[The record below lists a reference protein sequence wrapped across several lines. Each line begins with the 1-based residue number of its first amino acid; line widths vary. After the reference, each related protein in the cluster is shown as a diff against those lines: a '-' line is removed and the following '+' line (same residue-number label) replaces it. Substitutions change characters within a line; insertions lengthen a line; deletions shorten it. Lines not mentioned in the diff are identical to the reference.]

1 MIQQGGLWPEEKLI
15 DLMLPANTSHKAK
28 VFFVTAGR
36 ADEIEVIRQVKP
48 PYLLLSY
55 FYFRNKSLQEFVDQI
70 GYQPEVLLDS
80 GAYSAWT
87 TGRNISPL
95 DYMRYIRDNQALI
108 SNYVALDVLGDGE
121 ITRLYYEIMRIKG
134 FTPIPVYHY
143 GTDEKYLQRYLDDG
157 AEFVALG
164 GTVPVGNKQEVADWV
179 RGLIQK
185 YPNIRF
191 HVLGASSKPIL
202 GVEGL
207 YSCDSSTWIMRAANG
222 EPVWIKGKSRESKIK
237 RAIYNM
243 RLLTG

>member
-95 DYMRYIRDNQALI
+95 DYMRYIRDNQSLI
-108 SNYVALDVLGDGE
+108 SNYVALDVVGDPDV
-121 ITRLYYEIMRIKG
+121 TWYYYQIMKLKG
-134 FTPIPVYHY
+134 FKPIPVYHY
-143 GTDEKYLQRYLDDG
+143 GTDEQHLRRYLDDG
-157 AEFVALG
+157 VGFVALG
-164 GTVPVGNKQEVADWV
+164 GTVPIPDKYMVAQWV
-179 RGLIQK
+179 KKLIGK
-185 YPNIRF
+185 YPGIKF

-222 EPVWIKGKSRESKIK
+222 EPIWIRGKNREAKIK